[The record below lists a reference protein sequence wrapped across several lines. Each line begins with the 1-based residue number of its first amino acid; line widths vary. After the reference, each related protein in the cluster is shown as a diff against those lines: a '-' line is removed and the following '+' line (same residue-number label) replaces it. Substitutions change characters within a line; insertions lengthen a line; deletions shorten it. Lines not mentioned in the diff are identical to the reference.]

1 MNATQRIMKNTAVL
15 SVSQIISFI
24 FIFFYTIYI
33 ARYLGADGFGI
44 LSFAIAI
51 SGIFSILFDLGLST
65 LTVREVA
72 RDKSLAQ
79 KFLGNAI
86 IIKIILAIVS
96 FGLIILI
103 INLLHYPQATVTVV
117 YFVALS
123 TIINSFYS
131 LFYSI
136 FQAYEKMEFQS
147 IGQILNSILMFSGV
161 FLAIKIGLSVVGFSS
176 IYFLSSLIILI
187 YVLILYIWKFSLPV
201 IEIDTI
207 FWKKILKEAL
217 PFGLAGIFVT
227 IYYWIDSVMLSIMV
241 GNEVVGWYNAA
252 YRFIYI
258 FLSFHSIF
266 IISIFPVLSSFYKT
280 SKGSI
285 KFAYERSFKYMLI
298 LTVPIA
304 VFVTVLSSKIIL
316 LIYGPSY
323 IPSVIALQIL
333 IWTIVFMFVNGLSS
347 NFLGSHNK
355 QPIATKI
362 TAIGAVT
369 NIILNIL
376 LIPKFSYVGSSFA
389 TVITE
394 LIMTPILIYIVW
406 KNQYTNLIPLIKD
419 LPKIIFSSLIMLIYI
434 IYFNDLNLFILILT
448 ASIIYLGLIFITRT
462 LDEEDILI
470 LKNIM
475 KLSKNY

>member
-1 MNATQRIMKNTAVL
+1 
-15 SVSQIISFI
+15 
-24 FIFFYTIYI
+24 
-33 ARYLGADGFGI
+33 
-44 LSFAIAI
+44 
-51 SGIFSILFDLGLST
+51 
-65 LTVREVA
+65 
-72 RDKSLAQ
+72 
-79 KFLGNAI
+79 
-86 IIKIILAIVS
+86 
-96 FGLIILI
+96 
-103 INLLHYPQATVTVV
+103 
-117 YFVALS
+117 
-123 TIINSFYS
+123 
-131 LFYSI
+131 
-136 FQAYEKMEFQS
+136 MEFQS